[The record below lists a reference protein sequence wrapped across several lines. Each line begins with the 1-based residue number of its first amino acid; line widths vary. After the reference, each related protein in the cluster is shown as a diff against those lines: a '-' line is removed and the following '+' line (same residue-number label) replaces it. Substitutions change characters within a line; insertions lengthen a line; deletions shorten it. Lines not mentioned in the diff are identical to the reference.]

1 MWNGVKDLKSI
12 WSRYYFKLGLISG
25 PYYCAVGTG
34 NVYGRDVVEAHYK
47 ACIFAGVKIS
57 GTNAEVMPAQVN
69 AVATFLL
76 PFGFLYIS

>member
-1 MWNGVKDLKSI
+1 LSKT
-12 WSRYYFKLGLISG
+12 FSG

-57 GTNAEVMPAQVN
+57 GTNAEVMPAQVSIFN
-69 AVATFLL
+69 INLYLL
-76 PFGFLYIS
+76 I